1 MKGKSRFFVKV
12 FCMMIAVLAMFLL
25 AAVDKA
31 DAGSVLI
38 PISEF
43 TIDGG
48 TGAAPGSFYKYF
60 SGGYLAGSIDY
71 PCFLAPV
78 RIPGSATKINKVIV
92 YFTDTNATSDPWF
105 QLTALNMATT
115 EYEDYTYGAV
125 EGTDTIQAIEV
136 PLLKQKLVRGRVYQ
150 LGTCLDAD
158 QQLYGVKVVYTVP

>member
-1 MKGKSRFFVKV
+1 MKGKNGFIVRFFY
-12 FCMMIAVLAMFLL
+12 MLIAVMAMFLL
-25 AAVDKA
+25 CAADKA

-136 PLLKQKLVRGRVYQ
+136 PLLKHSLVKGRVYQ
-150 LGTCLDAD
+150 LGTCLNDGQD
-158 QQLYGVKVVYTVP
+158 LYGAKVFYTVP